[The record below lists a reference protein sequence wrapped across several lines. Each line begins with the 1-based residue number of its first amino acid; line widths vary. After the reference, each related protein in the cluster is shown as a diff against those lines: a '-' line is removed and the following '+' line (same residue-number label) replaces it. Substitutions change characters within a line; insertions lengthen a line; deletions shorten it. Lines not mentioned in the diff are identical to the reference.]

1 MGTVESEGF
10 AYVKMRL
17 QGHRTKLT
25 EDHLAWMRIPRRF
38 WVASF
43 DGIQDVVVRQATH
56 NYIKDI
62 DGFLD
67 RGEGLLYWGPNGTG
81 KTCAAVVIAKEARR
95 LGASVLFITAESLRQ
110 ASLDKEKFDGDLLVT
125 DRAQQV
131 DLLVIDDLGKEH
143 SDKRAGSGWS
153 ERLIENLLRVR
164 ASDCKSTVITTNAS
178 RSDME
183 SRYSA
188 SMLEVLKETCF
199 PVHMEGDSLR
209 DQASALLRTR
219 LAAG

>member
-1 MGTVESEGF
+1 
-10 AYVKMRL
+10 
-17 QGHRTKLT
+17 
-25 EDHLAWMRIPRRF
+25 MRIPRRF

-43 DGIQDVVVRQATH
+43 DGIQDDGVRGATQA
-56 NYIKDI
+56 YIKDL

-67 RGEGLLYWGPNGTG
+67 RGEGILFWGPNGTG

-125 DRAQQV
+125 DRAMQV
-131 DLLVIDDLGKEH
+131 DLLVLDELGKEH
-143 SDKRAGSGWS
+143 SDKRSGSGWS

-164 ASDCKSTVITTNAS
+164 ASNCKSTVITTNAN
-178 RSDME
+178 RGDME
-183 SRYSA
+183 GRYST
-188 SMLEVLKETCF
+188 SMMEVLKETCF
-199 PVHMEGDSLR
+199 PVQMEGESLR
-209 DQASALLRTR
+209 DQASTLLRTR